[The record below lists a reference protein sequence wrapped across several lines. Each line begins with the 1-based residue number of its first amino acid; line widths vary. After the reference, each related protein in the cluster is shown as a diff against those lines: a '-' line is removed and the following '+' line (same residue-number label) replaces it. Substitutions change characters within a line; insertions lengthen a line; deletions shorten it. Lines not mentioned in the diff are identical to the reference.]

1 MSKPTPHGL
10 IVCLVF
16 FCNAVLHP
24 QHKLQDFKNANWLL
38 EWIDTAKNIV
48 HEEFEHSY
56 ASTDVDGVVN
66 PHSISIFICIFNM
79 H

>member
-24 QHKLQDFKNANWLL
+24 QHKLQYFKNANWLPD
-38 EWIDTAKNIV
+38 WINTTKNIV
-48 HEEFEHSY
+48 HKEFECSY
-56 ASTDVDGVVN
+56 ASTDVDGVAN
-66 PHSISIFICIFNM
+66 PHSISIFIRIFNM